1 MAVELRCP
9 DCRAKLKLPE
19 APEEGTEVECPKCGA
34 AFPAPEPEAADA
46 DAPKRKKPAPDDDE
60 DERPRKDEGEKKAKK
75 AKKKEKD
82 KGKDAAGTP
91 KRRKAKKKETSNVA
105 LFAVI
110 GFGVLMLAGVAGTL
124 IWFFARTPKSVEMM
138 TYLPEDCDTAS
149 GLNLGHAQ
157 KYPEMYKSLSGTFK
171 DAEFKAAGD
180 ALAKALVAA
189 DADAD
194 KLIEYVV
201 FGMSKGPVTVIRT
214 KSDFDPG
221 ALSKLPGAEAKTL
234 GGKTYYVASP
244 FKGAAKVRVFAPTS
258 RLVVYSTASTA
269 ELSDAAFQK
278 MLDGHAASKDKTIGV
293 RAEGLAKRVTKGTF
307 WVLTMYDANNK
318 PPVAPAAPAAG
329 SPASDDPAVQFAQM
343 LGKTLTGAKGQGF
356 KASVGSR
363 EVRFEWVVWS
373 ADSDKA
379 SSTSKGFKE
388 SDLGKGDDGTP
399 PRWWKERTD
408 ALGNKKIAAQ
418 LLTNIGF
425 GSSGE
430 LFYAKSAVESAD
442 MKDAVSTMANQAT
455 GGNPNNPQ
463 GKGPRRRR
471 FLPVRAGARR

>member
-1 MAVELRCP
+1 
-9 DCRAKLKLPE
+9 
-19 APEEGTEVECPKCGA
+19 
-34 AFPAPEPEAADA
+34 
-46 DAPKRKKPAPDDDE
+46 
-60 DERPRKDEGEKKAKK
+60 
-75 AKKKEKD
+75 
-82 KGKDAAGTP
+82 
-91 KRRKAKKKETSNVA
+91 
-105 LFAVI
+105 
-110 GFGVLMLAGVAGTL
+110 
-124 IWFFARTPKSVEMM
+124 
-138 TYLPEDCDTAS
+138 
-149 GLNLGHAQ
+149 
-157 KYPEMYKSLSGTFK
+157 
-171 DAEFKAAGD
+171 
-180 ALAKALVAA
+180 
-189 DADAD
+189 
-194 KLIEYVV
+194 
-201 FGMSKGPVTVIRT
+201 
-214 KSDFDPG
+214 
-221 ALSKLPGAEAKTL
+221 
-234 GGKTYYVASP
+234 
-244 FKGAAKVRVFAPTS
+244 
-258 RLVVYSTASTA
+258 
-269 ELSDAAFQK
+269 
-278 MLDGHAASKDKTIGV
+278 
-293 RAEGLAKRVTKGTF
+293 
-307 WVLTMYDANNK
+307 
-318 PPVAPAAPAAG
+318 
-329 SPASDDPAVQFAQM
+329 M

-463 GKGPRRRR
+463 GKAPRRRR